1 MPSSWLRSLVELRD
15 VGLRKPLP
23 LPIATSAAWAE
34 EHARGLRGADADE
47 KRAARREWETDR
59 FAGTA
64 SFSKEDEDAYHV
76 RVFGPRATVE
86 SLLDAGLP
94 TYAWQVWEPLL
105 SGVEKVGPY
114 DAQRPTRGPSRSP
127 TRCRPAPCCSRP
139 VPAPARRG
147 RSARS

>member
-1 MPSSWLRSLVELRD
+1 VELLALSASDPDQSWTGHAVGRERAGPKRALTGPLDERAVGWLRSLVELRD
-15 VGLRKPLP
+15 VGLSKPLP

-76 RVFGPRATVE
+76 RVFGPRTTVE
-86 SLLDAGLP
+86 ALLDAGLP
-94 TYAWQVWEPLL
+94 QYAWQVWEPLL
-105 SGVEKVGPY
+105 SGVEKVGPL
-114 DAQRPTRGPSRSP
+114 
-127 TRCRPAPCCSRP
+127 
-139 VPAPARRG
+139 
-147 RSARS
+147 